1 MKAVLQRASRA
12 SVTVNGEVVSE
23 FASLDGKAC
32 GLLILLGVEQGDSEA
47 DSAYLAT
54 KAVEL
59 RIFSDSDDKFNLSVQ
74 DAGSNII
81 VVSQFTLLADWKKGR
96 RPGFTKAAAPE
107 IGQKL
112 YLHFVE
118 ELKKKGL
125 NVGTGVFGAHM
136 EVSLVN
142 SGPVTMLLESRDGKP
157 V

>member
-12 SVTVNGEVVSE
+12 SVTVHGEVVSE
-23 FASLDGKAC
+23 FASQDGKAC

-47 DSAYLAT
+47 DSTYLAT

>member
-12 SVTVNGEVVSE
+12 SVTVNGEVVSG
-23 FASLDGKAC
+23 FTSADGKAC

-107 IGQKL
+107 IGQRL

>member
-23 FASLDGKAC
+23 FASQDGKAC

-142 SGPVTMLLESRDGKP
+142 SGPVTILLESRDGKP

>member
-23 FASLDGKAC
+23 FASADGKAC

-107 IGQKL
+107 IGQRL

-142 SGPVTMLLESRDGKP
+142 SGPVTILLESRDGKP